1 MVQVATVEAGSVHS
15 ITPGKWVRGAML
27 MPIFGITQNVAK
39 KYRLAGRWLEGVHF
53 QQKGPREYWYCVPA
67 IEKWVETN
75 G

>member
-1 MVQVATVEAGSVHS
+1 
-15 ITPGKWVRGAML
+15 ML